1 MKPTIYFL
9 IILTLLTSCSCPP
22 ASEITSG
29 RANQRWE
36 KRHKWGKRTVRVMW
50 IRKTGPF
57 YKVRFEN
64 KKETFNEDFDKLPAW
79 CIEGNWIPLDSIKI
93 AAL

>member
-1 MKPTIYFL
+1 
-9 IILTLLTSCSCPP
+9 
-22 ASEITSG
+22 
-29 RANQRWE
+29 
-36 KRHKWGKRTVRVMW
+36 MW

-64 KKETFNEDFDKLPAW
+64 KKETFNEVFDKLPAW